1 MFLININWFSDHIS
15 YMETFHFSI
24 SIPMEFNISDMFEV
38 ESKESFK
45 AMGKKEKL
53 VAGRTEFDKV
63 DETYILMGLVCFVGA
78 HYFSFI
84 KAMQGNKVIWKL
96 YDDDKP
102 IFVYQSWESVL
113 YNILQY
119 GNLPTLMIYEKKTD
133 KNKLMTEKG
142 LSQLQLRSIR

>member
-1 MFLININWFSDHIS
+1 MHNKKNIL
-15 YMETFHFSI
+15 E
-24 SIPMEFNISDMFEV
+24 
-38 ESKESFK
+38 
-45 AMGKKEKL
+45 
-53 VAGRTEFDKV
+53 AGTEFDKV

-84 KAMQGNKVIWKL
+84 KSEQNKKVIWKL

-119 GNLPTLMIYEKKTD
+119 GNLPTLIVYERKSD
-133 KNKLMTEKG
+133 KNKHLMERE
-142 LSQLQLRSIR
+142 LSIS